1 MEDSRYANA
10 YTEVLEVLGNLRRE
24 DYEKIPQKYIRFLE
38 ANCNS
43 SYEFHYDKTKRFE
56 DQVLL
61 DDTRYIL
68 FGIFKKYGSTDEQKQ
83 EIEEHEKSYYVEIEN
98 RKREQYNSN
107 NMFKKSS
114 KDAIESSQ
122 VYQNENSITTTEQK
136 TFFDKLV
143 AKIKEFFCFE

>member
-10 YTEVLEVLGNLRRE
+10 YTEVLEVLGNLTRE
-24 DYEKIPQKYIRFLE
+24 DYEKIPKKYIRFLE
-38 ANCNS
+38 ENCND

-68 FGIFKKYGSTDEQKQ
+68 FGIFKKYGSTNEQKQ
-83 EIEEHEKSYYVEIEN
+83 EIEEHEKNYYIEIEN
-98 RKREQYNSN
+98 QKREQYNSN

-114 KDAIESSQ
+114 KEAIESSQ
-122 VYQNENSITTTEQK
+122 IYQDESSITTTEQK
-136 TFFDKLV
+136 TFFGKLM
-143 AKIKEFFCFE
+143 AKIKDFFCFE

>member
-24 DYEKIPQKYIRFLE
+24 DYEKIPPKYIRFLE
-38 ANCNS
+38 ANCNE
-43 SYEFHYDKTKRFE
+43 SYEFHYDKTKKFE

-68 FGIFKKYGSTDEQKQ
+68 FGIFKKYGSTNEQKQ
-83 EIEEHEKSYYVEIEN
+83 EIEAHEKSYYIETEN

-107 NMFKKSS
+107 NMFKQSS
-114 KDAIESSQ
+114 REAIEISPMHQDES
-122 VYQNENSITTTEQK
+122 YITTTENK
-136 TFFDKLV
+136 NFFGKLV
-143 AKIKEFFCFE
+143 AKIKDFFCLE